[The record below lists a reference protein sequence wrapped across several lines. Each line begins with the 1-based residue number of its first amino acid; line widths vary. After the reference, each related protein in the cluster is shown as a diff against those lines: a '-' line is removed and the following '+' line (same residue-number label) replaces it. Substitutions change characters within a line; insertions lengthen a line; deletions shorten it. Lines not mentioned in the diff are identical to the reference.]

1 MADTTDRPGESPD
14 AYFDRLDAAFA
25 AFRATPR
32 AGRPEVPHDPE
43 PIRPDLIAETSTALS
58 AVEEGPPGA
67 RLVRL
72 VSSDAEP
79 KMTEAFVEEVTRRVV
94 ERLAPGLVRAV
105 VVDVVSEVSE
115 RLVKEE
121 IARIRKEPNV

>member
-1 MADTTDRPGESPD
+1 MLIHS
-14 AYFDRLDAAFA
+14 
-25 AFRATPR
+25 
-32 AGRPEVPHDPE
+32 
-43 PIRPDLIAETSTALS
+43 RPDLIAEPSTALS